1 MRAGG
6 IYRNIITMRTKRN
19 LSNREGQPTMYD
31 MLQKYAAGG
40 KIYADGGIDGDP
52 EKETEKEK
60 AYRLMKGLQEKNR
73 AVEAQGG
80 VGHAG
85 GGGTSTDVMVNGR
98 GALESLLQERPERMQ
113 PIEPIGPTVIKNDL
127 PRPTLGGGSDRTTAS
142 EDRPAEFGG
151 SKGDLEFRPMFGG
164 DISQTGFR
172 GRGTTGALTGAFA
185 DVRNP
190 DGTMDRVKTQLSDV
204 PEYITKDPYFTR
216 LLDTANEKYFNLERA
231 KGSIG
236 GAEAAKTPEARL
248 IARILNGD
256 ITLEEAK
263 KEANFQQASF

>member
-1 MRAGG
+1 
-6 IYRNIITMRTKRN
+6 MRTKRN

-31 MLQKYAAGG
+31 MLQKFAAGG

-52 EKETEKEK
+52 EKETAKEK

-73 AVEAQGG
+73 AVEAQGD
-80 VGHAG
+80 VGHG
-85 GGGTSTDVMVNGR
+85 GFGGTSTDVMVSGR

-113 PIEPIGPTVIKNDL
+113 PIEPIGPTVIKNDR
-127 PRPTLGGGSDRTTAS
+127 PRPTLGGGSDQRTEEEETPT
-142 EDRPAEFGG
+142 DFGG
-151 SKGDLEFRPMFGG
+151 LKGGLEFRPMFGG
-164 DISQTGFR
+164 NISQTGFR
-172 GRGTTGALTGAFA
+172 GPGTTGALTGAFA

-190 DGTMDRVKTQLSDV
+190 DGSMDRVKTQLSDM

-216 LLDTANEKYFNLERA
+216 LLDTANKKYFNLERA

-236 GAEAAKTPEARL
+236 GAEAAKTPEAKL

-256 ITLEEAK
+256 ITLEQAK

>member
-31 MLQKYAAGG
+31 MLQKFAAGG

-52 EKETEKEK
+52 EKETAKEK

-73 AVEAQGG
+73 DVEAQGD
-80 VGHAG
+80 VGHG
-85 GGGTSTDVMVNGR
+85 GFGGTSTDVMVSGR

-113 PIEPIGPTVIKNDL
+113 PIEPIGPTVIKNDR
-127 PRPTLGGGSDRTTAS
+127 PRPTLGGGSDQRTEEEETPT
-142 EDRPAEFGG
+142 DFGG
-151 SKGDLEFRPMFGG
+151 LKGGLEFRPVFGG
-164 DISQTGFR
+164 NISQTGFR
-172 GRGTTGALTGAFA
+172 GPGTTGALTGAFA

-190 DGTMDRVKTQLSDV
+190 DGTMDRVKTQLSDM

-216 LLDTANEKYFNLERA
+216 LLDTANKKYFNLERA

-236 GAEAAKTPEARL
+236 GAEAAKTPEAKL

-256 ITLEEAK
+256 ITLEQAK

>member
-1 MRAGG
+1 
-6 IYRNIITMRTKRN
+6 MRTKRN

-31 MLQKYAAGG
+31 MLQKFAAGG

-52 EKETEKEK
+52 EKETAKEK

-73 AVEAQGG
+73 AVEAQGD
-80 VGHAG
+80 VGHG
-85 GGGTSTDVMVNGR
+85 GFGGTSTDVMVSGR

-113 PIEPIGPTVIKNDL
+113 PIEPIGPTVIKNDR
-127 PRPTLGGGSDRTTAS
+127 PRPTLGGGSDQRTEEEETPT
-142 EDRPAEFGG
+142 DFGG
-151 SKGDLEFRPMFGG
+151 LKGGLEFRPMFGG
-164 DISQTGFR
+164 NISQTGFR
-172 GRGTTGALTGAFA
+172 GPGTTGALTGAFA

-190 DGTMDRVKTQLSDV
+190 DGTMDRVKTQLSDM

-216 LLDTANEKYFNLERA
+216 LLDTANKKYFNLERA

-236 GAEAAKTPEARL
+236 GAEAAKTPEAKL

-256 ITLEEAK
+256 ITLEQAK

>member
-1 MRAGG
+1 
-6 IYRNIITMRTKRN
+6 MRTKRN

-31 MLQKYAAGG
+31 MLQKFAAGG

-52 EKETEKEK
+52 EKETAKEK

-73 AVEAQGG
+73 DVEAQGD
-80 VGHAG
+80 VGHG
-85 GGGTSTDVMVNGR
+85 GFGGTSTDVMVSGR

-113 PIEPIGPTVIKNDL
+113 PIEPIGPTVIKNDR
-127 PRPTLGGGSDRTTAS
+127 PRPTLGGGSDQRTEETPT
-142 EDRPAEFGG
+142 DFGG
-151 SKGDLEFRPMFGG
+151 LKGNLEFRPMFGG
-164 DISQTGFR
+164 NIQQAGPR
-172 GRGTTGALTGAFA
+172 GAGTTGALTGAFA

-190 DGTMDRVKTQLSDV
+190 DGTMDRVKTQLSDM

-216 LLDTANEKYFNLERA
+216 LLDTANKKYFNLERA

-236 GAEAAKTPEARL
+236 GAEAAKTPEAKL

-256 ITLEEAK
+256 ITLEQAK

>member
-1 MRAGG
+1 
-6 IYRNIITMRTKRN
+6 MRTKRN

-31 MLQKYAAGG
+31 MLQKFAAGG

-52 EKETEKEK
+52 EKETAKEK

-73 AVEAQGG
+73 DVEAQGD
-80 VGHAG
+80 VGHG
-85 GGGTSTDVMVNGR
+85 GFGGTSTDVMVSGR

-113 PIEPIGPTVIKNDL
+113 PIEPIGPTVIKNDR
-127 PRPTLGGGSDRTTAS
+127 PRPTLGGGSDQRTEEEETPT
-142 EDRPAEFGG
+142 DFGG
-151 SKGDLEFRPMFGG
+151 LKGGLEFRPMFGG
-164 DISQTGFR
+164 NISQTGFR
-172 GRGTTGALTGAFA
+172 GPGTTGALTGAFA

-190 DGTMDRVKTQLSDV
+190 DGTMDRVKTQLSDM

-216 LLDTANEKYFNLERA
+216 LLDTANKKYFNLERA

-236 GAEAAKTPEARL
+236 GAEAAKTPEAKL

-256 ITLEEAK
+256 ITLEQAK